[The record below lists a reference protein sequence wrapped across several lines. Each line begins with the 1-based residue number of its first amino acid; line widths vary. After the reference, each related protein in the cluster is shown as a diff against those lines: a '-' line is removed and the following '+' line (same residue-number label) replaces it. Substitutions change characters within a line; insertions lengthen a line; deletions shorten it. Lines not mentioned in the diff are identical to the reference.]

1 MFLSVT
7 AQAAFPVLN
16 IAVGD
21 GGIIVTG
28 AGITFAG
35 GVFVAAGFA
44 DAEIRT
50 FAGGVSVGAGAFG
63 EDGIVIGA
71 GVCGC
76 FTGEAGGLG
85 VAFFFATFGVVEVI
99 IIAVSGAS
107 GGAVSGVI
115 VLGVKEIVSGTVVGV
130 GDETHGDELDKGGV
144 VKPSPTPP

>member
-1 MFLSVT
+1 MFLTVT
-7 AQAAFPVLN
+7 AQAGFSVLH

-21 GGIIVTG
+21 GSIIVTG

-44 DAEIRT
+44 DAEIRSFT
-50 FAGGVSVGAGAFG
+50 GGVTGRAGAFG

-71 GVCGC
+71 GVCWR
-76 FTGEAGGLG
+76 FTGEAGGLS
-85 VAFFFATFGVVEVI
+85 VAFLFATFGVVEVI
-99 IIAVSGAS
+99 IITISRAS

-115 VLGVKEIVSGTVVGV
+115 VVGVKEIVSGTVVGV
-130 GDETHGDELDKGGV
+130 GDKTHRGELDKGGV